1 MRLLANRMGYSLNQ
15 RGLYAG
21 VVRDPR
27 NRTVKLNN
35 GIFIACCSRI
45 MLSYLFVGNLIASET
60 EEQIF
65 KALGVP
71 WREPHERVTY
81 YQDIV
86 KAEEEKSKKTTTM
99 ITKQ

>member
-1 MRLLANRMGYSLNQ
+1 
-15 RGLYAG
+15 
-21 VVRDPR
+21 
-27 NRTVKLNN
+27 
-35 GIFIACCSRI
+35 

-86 KAEEEKSKKTTTM
+86 KAEEEKSKKITTI
-99 ITKQ
+99 ITEQ